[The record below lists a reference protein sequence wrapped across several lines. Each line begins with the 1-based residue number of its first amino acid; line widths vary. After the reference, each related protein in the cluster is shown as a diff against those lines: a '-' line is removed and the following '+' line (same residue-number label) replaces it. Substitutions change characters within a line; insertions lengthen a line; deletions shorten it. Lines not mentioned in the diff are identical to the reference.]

1 MKSSLFFPKTDR
13 DALLILN
20 AISGLGNRR
29 TLQLIQHFG
38 SPQSIFEAIGSGA
51 LRNLGFP
58 EQLILNIESFDI
70 ESFLK
75 TEEKS
80 LVEHGVQVMTILDED
95 YPPRLKEIADA
106 PIVLYVQGK
115 IPQQLECALAIVGSR
130 NPTIYGLQ
138 MAEKF
143 ARELSELGVPIISG
157 LARGIDAAAHRGC
170 LRASG
175 ETVGVL
181 GCGLD
186 IVYPRENKP
195 LFDSIREKGC
205 IVSEFPFGTPPLAYN
220 FPRRNRIVSGLSLGV
235 LVVEANLKSGALIT
249 ADFALEQ
256 GHEVFALPGRIDSPL
271 SQGPHAIIRQGA
283 KLVISVDDILEEL
296 PVKIVKPEGRP
307 PETFSEPAALDNE
320 EKELFDIIKEG
331 QSSLESLQVKTG
343 ASSSGLMAPLLK
355 LQLKKIVRELPGKIY
370 ELVRGR

>member
-1 MKSSLFFPKTDR
+1 MKSSLFCPKTNR

-29 TLQLIQHFG
+29 TLALIQHFG
-38 SPQSIFEAIGSGA
+38 SPQSIFESLGNGS
-51 LRNLGFP
+51 LRSVGLP
-58 EQLILNIESFDI
+58 EQLIINMETFDA
-70 ESFLK
+70 ETFLK
-75 TEEKS
+75 SEEDC
-80 LVEHGVQVMTILDED
+80 LLEHDARLMTILDDD
-95 YPPRLKEIADA
+95 YPSRLKEIADA
-106 PIVLYVQGK
+106 PIVLYIQGK
-115 IPQQLECALAIVGSR
+115 IPERLDCAIAIVGSR
-130 NPTIYGLQ
+130 NATIYGLQ
-138 MAEKF
+138 MAEQF

-175 ETVGVL
+175 QTVGVL

-186 IVYPRENKP
+186 IVYPRENKF
-195 LFDSIREKGC
+195 LFDAIREKGC
-205 IVSEFPFGTPPLAYN
+205 IISEFPFGTPPVSYN

-256 GHEVFALPGRIDSPL
+256 GREVFALPGRVDSPL

-283 KLVISVDDILEEL
+283 KLVLSVDDILEEL
-296 PVKIVKPEGRP
+296 PVKVMRPESAGSSLSCESP
-307 PETFSEPAALDNE
+307 DLDNE

-331 QSSLESLQVKTG
+331 KSSLESLQVKTG
-343 ASSSGLMAPLLK
+343 SSSSGLMAPLLA

-370 ELVRGR
+370 ELVSGR